1 MRLSDSAAETGTVWA
16 RPMRREHAEIG
27 TLRMPDPITGAF
39 AETGTPQKQVR
50 LDGAARVFRTRA
62 ETGTVLGCGT
72 QKRVRTGLAS
82 HMRQAARRT
91 SFCVDNGA
99 AAQISTEIRRERAGK
114 PRIPAVLAQKRVRLP
129 AWPLWKSLW
138 SCRVI
143 PAETSSR
150 QAQIRVRVAADT
162 GSALRRI
169 EYVCAQ
175 NRVREGCFFPYE
187 SRR

>member
-1 MRLSDSAAETGTVWA
+1 M
-16 RPMRREHAEIG
+16 G
-27 TLRMPDPITGAF
+27 TLRIGDPFPGGF

-50 LDGAARVFRTRA
+50 LGEAAHGFKTRA
-62 ETGTVLGCGT
+62 ESGTVLGCGT
-72 QKRVRTGLAS
+72 QKRVRSCPPRGI
-82 HMRQAARRT
+82 RQAGRRT
-91 SFCVDNGA
+91 SFCVDNHA

-114 PRIPAVLAQKRVRLP
+114 PRIPAVITQKRVRLP

-138 SCRVI
+138 SCQVI

-169 EYVCAQ
+169 EYGCPQ
-175 NRVREGCFFPYE
+175 IRVRKGSFFPYE